1 MWINQALSNALVRFL
16 SQEVKN
22 YQRRIPNNLDNLKKH
37 IRPGDVVLVE
47 GKARISQIIKY
58 LTQSSWSHS
67 GIYVGDRLTRAD
79 YPEGKR
85 YRLLYGDEADHLL
98 VEAELAS
105 GVTAVPL
112 TKYADFNLR
121 VCRPYCIDGQDLAE
135 VIEHVLAHIGDG
147 YDRRH
152 IVDLGRYLTPF
163 HLIPA
168 RYRRKAFFFGNS
180 DSRSVICSSLIAE
193 AFLKVRYPILPVL
206 PASVRE
212 EQAEGH
218 FPWGRRIRSVHP
230 RLALPRDFDLSPYFR
245 IVKFNSVEEGPIGYR
260 ELEWEEPVETAPVR
274 ETTAIKP
281 R

>member
-1 MWINQALSNALVRFL
+1 VWINEKLSNVLVRFL
-16 SQEVKN
+16 TQEVKN

-37 IRPGDVVLVE
+37 ICPGDVVLVE
-47 GKARISQIIKY
+47 GKARISQLIKY

-67 GIYVGDRLTRAD
+67 AIYVGDRLVRED
-79 YPEGKR
+79 HPERER
-85 YRLLYGDEADHLL
+85 YHLLYGDEAHHLM
-98 VEAELAS
+98 VEADLAA
-105 GVTAVPL
+105 GVSAVPL
-112 TKYADFNLR
+112 TKYADFNIR
-121 VCRPYCIDGQDLAE
+121 ICRPYCIGVADLEE
-135 VIEHVLAHIGDG
+135 VIEEVITHLGDR

-206 PASVRE
+206 PASVRQ
-212 EQAEGH
+212 EQAEGY
-218 FPWGRRIRSVHP
+218 FPWGRRMRSVHP

-245 IVKFNSVEEGPIGYR
+245 IVKFNSVEEGPIEYR
-260 ELEWEEPVETAPVR
+260 ALEWEEPVVTVSVGER
-274 ETTAIKP
+274 